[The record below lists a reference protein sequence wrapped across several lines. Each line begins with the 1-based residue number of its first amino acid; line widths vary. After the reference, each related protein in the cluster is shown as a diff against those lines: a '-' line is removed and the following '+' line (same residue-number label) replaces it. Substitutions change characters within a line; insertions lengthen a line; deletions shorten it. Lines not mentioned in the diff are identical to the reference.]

1 MSQLDFTDNSKFN
14 LDVPIVSPIAS
25 PAQIEKEVAGYAAI
39 LTSQDSLT
47 QYKTIMSEFEYT
59 GKSSNLNSILNQ
71 LQVEKNSKLQKTV
84 ADVIQADDVSKEDKQ
99 KALLYYHQNKDVLPS
114 LKDRFS
120 LQAATTNPNA
130 NADLDAFVQ
139 GMSEKEQA
147 IGDIQQEI
155 NKTGANLSGSALGA
169 FGGLLLEVVPFL
181 GAGYKGYQLSEIKQ
195 AVDGKD
201 YGFLRSIWNGI
212 MQGSAEKDIREAIKA
227 IPTSEGKKAAISRI
241 LEVIK
246 DLPGTDYNKYT
257 ALQASVEGDLENW
270 EKNLYNVLGVFGA
283 GVGIAVTGKAAGK
296 IAKIKVTPS
305 VNPDSLL
312 GRSAAHNPSG
322 ASKLAGQAIVDES
335 GDIAAGIGARQE
347 QIVSDMLSKPESEVS
362 HALNV
367 EASADVKAL
376 LAPLDEAGKLTL
388 ANTERNALL
397 YPKELMDNLS
407 SGIKDIIATTK
418 SAAVHL
424 GKSEFNVDERGV
436 FGKAVFG
443 KTETDPFHSY
453 QEALDAAKQLAP
465 ELPEGA
471 ITIVKP
477 ARGGGLRPAYST
489 TTTKGDHYLQF
500 NYNKDVTAQD
510 IILFGPDA
518 VRIKFDMFG
527 REWKSVS
534 DLLTKVALSGG
545 KVGNYLFAHHAMPQ
559 QAAAAAFSSF
569 DKALAV
575 EEPFITYARQFV
587 AQQSK
592 ENRSM
597 VNQLLKE
604 GEDFAENGQLGK
616 VFEYNEVIRKSLAK
630 GLPQSE
636 AEEVAKGYYVY
647 RRIADWMYTIA
658 DRSKSKTLRQDGY
671 KWITPVES
679 GRVVGKVAS
688 KGEVEDAL
696 GLAPRMGVR
705 GEPAISV
712 EGAIRKIV
720 DQKTGE
726 VVNIT
731 RKEID
736 DMYAQGESLI
746 RLAYSLKQGDTTVRF
761 AKVGKGITEAEIE
774 GGALPYIRGYV
785 PRGYENNYFVVRTPN
800 RLDLDGQTITDRSV
814 LEQNRTTHAAADSML
829 DANRLMAK
837 LQEADPTGVYSV
849 KRERLSE
856 KSVLEQA
863 DVFRQNMIHSS
874 RRGAEALEGGKQID
888 PLVGMMSL
896 VQSLSKKAAMED
908 FLEATKKDFV
918 RQYGDFLAEKGVFPT
933 GSDKIIAKTNMTV
946 GESTKFKQARSVYN
960 WLEGM
965 MIMQRYDSS
974 LWKDVMYGAG
984 EFAEKFAPILGNI
997 LRGIGEHYPMDYLR
1011 KVSTAM
1017 FISLRPARQIL
1028 LQPSQLM
1035 LYSSIDPKLI
1045 NPVEGIKFFSKIGAL
1060 GFAKFYKNGSKM
1072 GQMIPDELIIKVGAR
1087 GFNQTEEEFKK
1098 TLEAFKESGLLQ
1110 SVDSNM
1116 LVDGLYSQKHK
1127 KLVESVGE
1135 TVGRHAESAVGYLPR
1150 LGRQLGFDR
1159 GEEINLAGS
1168 WLIARDRFI
1177 RMNPDVD
1184 VNSGFAKESI
1194 STTAREL
1201 AFSMTRPGAFQY
1213 QKNALST
1220 PLQFIAAPHKALL
1233 AFTTSKTLTAQEKA
1247 RLMAAHFIVYG
1258 AAGVG
1263 LQKVVND
1270 YLRPSLGD
1278 AIPEEFYLGLGGG
1291 IVDWGANSL
1300 ANLMMDEEGEKTRI
1314 NIAGSFSPLSGGVL
1328 PFGQFLDSLSEDP
1341 FAVTILGPS
1350 WNIVDP
1356 QKGRLTTAIRDI
1368 SSIMRGDEDTSK
1380 KLKEIMYMA
1389 SQVTSGGTDWM
1400 KYRMARDFD
1409 LLVASNGNIIDD
1421 RITATESLAKIFGIG
1436 TIREGVWYEELKKF
1450 SDEEKE
1456 IKNAVKYIYSG
1467 FAKVSPLY
1475 GKDPEA
1481 FDKYNKQVSAYMSTI
1496 QDPLLKRK
1504 MQEEFR
1510 KYSQQQLKSLGYNV
1524 TTQMYQ
1530 GASEVSTEQLKA
1542 HFNTMESYGFKEQAD
1557 TVRNMMGEE

>member
-1 MSQLDFTDNSKFN
+1 MAQLDFTDSSKVN
-14 LDVPIVSPIAS
+14 LDAPVVSPIAD
-25 PAQIEKEVAGYAAI
+25 PAQVEKEVAGYAAI
-39 LTSQDSLT
+39 LTSQQPLE
-47 QYKTIMSEFEYT
+47 QYKTIMTEFEAT
-59 GKSSNLNSILNQ
+59 GKSNNLNSILNQ
-71 LQVEKNSKLQKTV
+71 LKVEKDSKLQKTI
-84 ADVIQADDVSKEDKQ
+84 ASIIEAPDVSRQDKQ
-99 KALLYYHQNKDVLPS
+99 AALQYYNQNRGVLPS
-114 LKDRFS
+114 LKERFS

-139 GMSEKEQA
+139 GMSEKEQSL
-147 IGDIQQEI
+147 GEIQQEI

-169 FGGLLLEVVPFL
+169 FGGLLLEVIPFV
-181 GAGYKGYQLSEIKQ
+181 GAAYKGYQLSEIKQ

-201 YGFLRSIWNGI
+201 YGFLRSVWNGV
-212 MQGSAEKDIREAIKA
+212 MQGTAEKDIREGIKA
-227 IPTSEGKKAAISRI
+227 IPTTEGKKAAIRRI

-246 DLPGTDYNKYT
+246 ELPGTDYNKYT

-270 EKNLYNVLGVFGA
+270 EKNLFDVLGVFGA
-283 GVGIAVTGKAAGK
+283 GVGVVVVGKTAGK
-296 IAKIKVTPS
+296 VAKVKVTPS
-305 VNPDSLL
+305 VNTDSLL
-312 GRSAAHNPSG
+312 GRAAAHNPAA
-322 ASKLAGQAIVDES
+322 ASRLAGNAVVDES
-335 GDIAAGIGARQE
+335 GEIAAGIGARQE
-347 QIVSDMLSKPESEVS
+347 QIVSDMLSKPESEVG

-367 EASADVKAL
+367 EASAEVRAL
-376 LAPLDEAGKLTL
+376 LAPLDEAGKIVL

-397 YPKELMDNLS
+397 YPKELMDDLS
-407 SGIKDIIATTK
+407 SSIKDIVTSVK
-418 SAAVHL
+418 SAAVHI
-424 GKSEFNVDERGV
+424 GKSEFNVTETGIS
-436 FGKAVFG
+436 GKAVFG
-443 KTETDPFHSY
+443 KTEIDPFHSY

-477 ARGGGLRPAYST
+477 ARGGGLRPAYAT
-489 TTTKGDHYLQF
+489 TTAKGDHYLQF
-500 NYNKDVTAQD
+500 NYAKEVTAQD
-510 IILFGPDA
+510 VVLFGPDA
-518 VRIKFDMFG
+518 VRIRFDMFG
-527 REWKSVS
+527 KEWKGVS
-534 DLLTKVALSGG
+534 DLLTRVALSGG

-592 ENRSM
+592 ENRKM

-604 GEDFAENGQLGK
+604 GEDFSEGGQLGK
-616 VFEYNEVIRKSLAK
+616 VFEYGDVIKKSLAK
-630 GLPQSE
+630 GISQSE

-647 RRIADWMYTIA
+647 RRIADWMYTLA
-658 DRSKSKTLRQDGY
+658 DRSKSKALRQDGF
-671 KWITPVES
+671 KWITPSGS
-679 GRVVGKVAS
+679 GRVAGRVAS
-688 KGEVEDAL
+688 KTEVED
-696 GLAPRMGVR
+696 VR
-705 GEPAISV
+705 SVVSQTTGDVVSIS
-712 EGAIRKIV
+712 K
-720 DQKTGE
+720 
-726 VVNIT
+726 
-731 RKEID
+731 KELE
-736 DMYAQGESLI
+736 DMYDQGESLV
-746 RLAYSLKQGDTTVRF
+746 RLAYPLKQGDTTVRF
-761 AKVGKGITEAEIE
+761 ARVGKGFTEAEIE
-774 GGALPYIRGYV
+774 GGALPHIRGYV
-785 PRGYENNYFVVRTPN
+785 PRGYDNNYFVVRTPS
-800 RLDLDGQTITDRSV
+800 RMELDGHTVTDKNI

-829 DANRLMAK
+829 DAERLKRK
-837 LQEADPTGVYSV
+837 LQEADPTGVYDV

-896 VQSLSKKAAMED
+896 VQSLSKKTAMED

-918 RQYGDFLAEKGVFPT
+918 RQYGDFLAEKGVFPK
-933 GSDKIIAKTNMTV
+933 GADEIISKANMTV
-946 GESTKFKQARSVYN
+946 AESTKFKQARSVYN

-984 EFAEKFAPILGNI
+984 EFAEKFAPVLGNL
-997 LRGIGEHYPMDYLR
+997 LRGIGKHYPMDYLR

-1045 NPVEGIKFFSKIGAL
+1045 NPAEGIKFFSKIGAL

-1116 LVDGLYSQKHK
+1116 LVDGLYSKKHK
-1127 KLVESVGE
+1127 KLVESFGE
-1135 TVGRHAESAVGYLPR
+1135 TLGRHAESATGFLPR

-1168 WLIARDRFI
+1168 WIIARDRFV

-1184 VNSGFAKESI
+1184 VHSGFAKETI
-1194 STTAREL
+1194 SSTAREL
-1201 AFSMTRPGAFQY
+1201 AFSMSRPGAFQY

-1233 AFTTSKTLTAQEKA
+1233 ALTTSKTLTAQEKA
-1247 RLMAAHFIVYG
+1247 RLMAAHFILYG
-1258 AAGVG
+1258 AAGLG
-1263 LQKVVND
+1263 IQKVVSE
-1270 YLRPSLGD
+1270 YLRSNVGD
-1278 AIPEEFYLGLGGG
+1278 ALPEEFYLGLEGGMA
-1291 IVDWGANSL
+1291 DWGVNTL
-1300 ANLMMDEEGEKTRI
+1300 AHLMTDKDGEKTRI
-1314 NIAGSFSPLSGGVL
+1314 DISGAFSPLSGGVF

-1341 FAVTILGPS
+1341 FAVTLLGPS

-1356 QKGRLTTAIRDI
+1356 QKGRLTSAVRDI
-1368 SSIMRGDEDTSK
+1368 SSIMRGDEDSGK
-1380 KLKEIMYMA
+1380 KFKEIAMRA
-1389 SQVTSGGTDWM
+1389 SELTSGGTDWM

-1409 LLVASNGNIIDD
+1409 LLVASNGSILDD
-1421 RITATESLAKIFGIG
+1421 RITAAETLAKLFGIG

-1456 IKNAVKYIYSG
+1456 VKNAVKYIYSG
-1467 FAKVSPLY
+1467 FAKVAPLY

-1481 FDKYNKQVSAYMSTI
+1481 FEKYNKTVSAYMSTI

-1510 KYSQQQLKSLGYNV
+1510 KYSQQQLKTLGYSV
-1524 TTQMYQ
+1524 TTQMYD
-1530 GASEVSTEQLKA
+1530 GASQVSSEQLQK

-1557 TVRNMMGEE
+1557 TVRSLMGVEQ